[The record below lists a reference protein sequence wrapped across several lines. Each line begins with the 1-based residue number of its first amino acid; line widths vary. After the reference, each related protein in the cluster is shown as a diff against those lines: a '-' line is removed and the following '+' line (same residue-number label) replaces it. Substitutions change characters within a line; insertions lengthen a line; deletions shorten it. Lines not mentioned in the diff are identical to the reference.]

1 MQMDKSFQCSN
12 LRKMLNNLITINQC
26 DIKDLKEIISLGRG
40 FKSGQKKEPLRNKTA
55 VLLFDKPSLR
65 TKLSFMIGI
74 EKLGGNAIYFSP
86 EEVGMGN
93 REPIKD
99 VSSVISKMAD
109 LSIIRTFGQ
118 KNIEEYLDASSIPV
132 INALTNEQHPCQA
145 LADIMTITEHVG
157 DIENKNIVFIG
168 DGNNVARSLSYA
180 VIKLGGNF
188 KIASPKNYFLDPET
202 VTLLN
207 KNLSQNTLTETSDI
221 EQIIEGADI
230 VYTDVWT
237 SMGQEKEN
245 NKRLLDF
252 KGFQVTSS
260 LLDKASNNV
269 KFMHDLPAHPGEEI
283 EEGLLYDKR
292 SIVFDQSENRL
303 WAQMGLIDY
312 IFSSM

>member
-1 MQMDKSFQCSN
+1 
-12 LRKMLNNLITINQC
+12 MLNNLITINQC
-26 DIKDLKEIISLGRG
+26 DIKDLKEIISLGRA

-312 IFSSM
+312 IFSNM